1 MPLDKAEAWERHPQL
16 SLRTW
21 KNGEA
26 KTVTF
31 TDEGKDVTTQYGL
44 GYLYLVTEAEDKT
57 VKELWIRPNSPLAI
71 GLSPNVPLKDKTFK
85 ITKKTGK
92 ANEDTRYTA
101 EQL

>member
-1 MPLDKAEAWERHPQL
+1 MPLEKAEAWERYPRI

-21 KNGEA
+21 KNAET
-26 KTVTF
+26 KTLTF
-31 TDEGKDVTTQYGL
+31 NDEGKDVDTEYGM
-44 GYLYLVTEAEDKT
+44 GYLYLVKENKETN
-57 VKELWIRPNSPLAI
+57 ELWIRPNSPLAI
-71 GLSPNVPLKDKTFK
+71 GLAPYVPLKDKTFK

>member
-21 KNGEA
+21 KNAET
-26 KTVTF
+26 KTVKF
-31 TDEGKDVTTQYGL
+31 TDEGKDVTTEYGL
-44 GYLYLVTEAEDKT
+44 GYLYLIKEAGDPT
-57 VKELWIRPNSPLAI
+57 LKELWIRPNSPLAI
-71 GLSPNVPLKDKTFK
+71 GLSPYVPLKDKTFK

-101 EQL
+101 TQV